1 MYDKKNFSSVDDP
14 VKPLEE
20 KSPTFPFGKGMSKS
34 RYIDYCQCP
43 KMLWLNTYNPE
54 VGTVSSMLDARFEAG
69 KDVGDLTKGL
79 FGPYEDVT
87 ILMPD
92 GYPDTAAMIT
102 RTYELMSANTPI
114 ICEAAFNYHGCYCAV
129 DILRNTGNGSYE
141 IYEVKSASSSR
152 ENPDEFYKKHAATYA
167 IDIAYQKWVLM
178 NLGYNITGE
187 YLVCLNSDYVRNGDL
202 NIQQLFNI
210 ILMDSFVDAA
220 FTDVEKNVDAA
231 KMTLAISTEP
241 KVDLGMQCK
250 KPYDCIFINYC
261 LKQRKLQWP
270 SVFNLYRAQWKKKL
284 EYLNENLTT
293 FADVREKVKSAT
305 QKLQIECTL
314 NNQDKIDS
322 VGIRQFLNGLR
333 YPLYYLDFETMQL
346 AVPEYDGTKPYT
358 QVPFQYS
365 LHIQTEP
372 CGRLLHKE
380 FLGES
385 GTDFRR
391 SLAERICADIP
402 TDVCVIAYNKS
413 FECTRLKELAALY
426 PDLSSHLLAI
436 EENIVDLLIPFQNG
450 YYYTPAMKD
459 SFSIKSVLPALYP
472 DSEELNYNNLDG
484 VHNGMDAM
492 TIFPKI
498 KDMSPEEREKAREN
512 LLKYCGLDTLAMV
525 RVMEKLYTVV

>member
-1 MYDKKNFSSVDDP
+1 
-14 VKPLEE
+14 
-20 KSPTFPFGKGMSKS
+20 
-34 RYIDYCQCP
+34 
-43 KMLWLNTYNPE
+43 
-54 VGTVSSMLDARFEAG
+54 
-69 KDVGDLTKGL
+69 
-79 FGPYEDVT
+79 
-87 ILMPD
+87 
-92 GYPDTAAMIT
+92 
-102 RTYELMSANTPI
+102 
-114 ICEAAFNYHGCYCAV
+114 
-129 DILRNTGNGSYE
+129 
-141 IYEVKSASSSR
+141 
-152 ENPDEFYKKHAATYA
+152 
-167 IDIAYQKWVLM
+167 
-178 NLGYNITGE
+178 
-187 YLVCLNSDYVRNGDL
+187 
-202 NIQQLFNI
+202 
-210 ILMDSFVDAA
+210 
-220 FTDVEKNVDAA
+220 
-231 KMTLAISTEP
+231 
-241 KVDLGMQCK
+241 MQCK

-314 NNQDKIDS
+314 NNRDKIDS

-333 YPLYYLDFETMQL
+333 YPLYYLDFETMQP

-372 CGRLLHKE
+372 CGRLIHKE

-391 SLAERICADIP
+391 ALAERICADIP
-402 TDVCVIAYNKS
+402 TDVCVVAYNKS

-436 EENIVDLLIPFQNG
+436 EENIIDLLIPFQNG

-525 RVMEKLYTVV
+525 RVMEKLYEVV